1 MHFNKHTRFRSNYIR
16 SQPYVN
22 LSNNSH
28 EIISTLSIVYT
39 VKIKYS
45 SPLYSP
51 AYVLALSLMFKMF
64 RPLGMI
70 FDTHTHIHTHTC
82 AIFRREE
89 TIRTV
94 HCTRT
99 HAYNT
104 NNLVSRLRDITQPTY
119 AWYPAS
125 NQRHHCFGQ
134 IIRPLNVYTG

>member
-1 MHFNKHTRFRSNYIR
+1 MEFYNRFRSNYIR
-16 SQPYVN
+16 SQLYIN

-28 EIISTLSIVYT
+28 EIISTLSIVHT
-39 VKIKYS
+39 LKIKYS
-45 SPLYSP
+45 KPLYSP
-51 AYVLALSLMFKMF
+51 AYVLAFSLMFKMF

-70 FDTHTHIHTHTC
+70 FTHTHTHTHTQTHTH
-82 AIFRREE
+82 AYVIFRREE

-119 AWYPAS
+119 A
-125 NQRHHCFGQ
+125 
-134 IIRPLNVYTG
+134 

>member
-45 SPLYSP
+45 RPLYSP

-70 FDTHTHIHTHTC
+70 FTHTHTYTL
-82 AIFRREE
+82 
-89 TIRTV
+89 
-94 HCTRT
+94 T
-99 HAYNT
+99 HAQYSGEKRRYVRFIAHVRMLIIQIT
-104 NNLVSRLRDITQPTY
+104 WCRGYAILHSLHMHDIPPRTSDTIVSAR
-119 AWYPAS
+119 
-125 NQRHHCFGQ
+125 
-134 IIRPLNVYTG
+134 